1 MLINKFIISK
11 SGCAYL
17 IGLLIIAQSSNRF
30 YQPNR
35 YLKKHKFLSRRCE
48 NIQTNF
54 NQTYFS
60 VKSISK
66 TRFGG
71 FIMINPGQ
79 CGLIASLLSKN
90 TKSVAKWSWA
100 CNINQTCMKVQNCPY
115 TKQLLKDAR
124 TTNDAKEKEK

>member
-90 TKSVAKWSWA
+90 TKSVAK
-100 CNINQTCMKVQNCPY
+100 
-115 TKQLLKDAR
+115 
-124 TTNDAKEKEK
+124 